1 MQTEQQTTTT
11 IKKSVSKKGKSLKK
25 DETIEQSIAPVE
37 QQTVEQKQNIV
48 EQVNEVP
55 VQVVETQSEVQ
66 PTDAGVL
73 TETSFQ
79 SVFDYMNIISEN
91 LIEKS
96 KSFKED
102 NMDRDT
108 RTKFEVSFN
117 KLNKAFSQF
126 TRSYNEALLRQL
138 NILEKNG
145 SKSSVKKTITDRD
158 KIAIH
163 KKHSVYDFLLT
174 FMKLPA
180 GTKVSRAEALTA
192 ITGYVKEQKA
202 SNPEIIVGDDNRS
215 FKIVGDLKVLFDG
228 IEKNLIKNN
237 ALLQPMPLQIKFT
250 QIMTYMSHCFI
261 KETNTVV

>member
-1 MQTEQQTTTT
+1 MQAEQQTTTT
-11 IKKSVSKKGKSLKK
+11 NKKSVKKGGKTSKK
-25 DETIEQSIAPVE
+25 DD
-37 QQTVEQKQNIV
+37 
-48 EQVNEVP
+48 QVNEQSAVQVDQPVTVETP
-55 VQVVETQSEVQ
+55 VQVQSVAEVQ
-66 PTDAGVL
+66 QEASVEVSS
-73 TETSFQ
+73 ETNNENSFQ
-79 SVFDYMNIISEN
+79 AVFDYMNTISEN
-91 LIEKS
+91 LLEKS

-102 NMDRDT
+102 NMDRET
-108 RTKFEVSFN
+108 RTKFEASFN
-117 KLNKAFSQF
+117 KFNKAVAQF

-145 SKSSVKKTITDRD
+145 SKSSVKKTITDKD

-163 KKHSVYDFLLT
+163 KKHSVQDFLLT
-174 FMKLPA
+174 FMKLSA

-202 SNPEIIVGDDNRS
+202 VNPEIIVGDDNRS

-228 IEKNLIKNN
+228 IEKHLVKNN
-237 ALLQPMPLQIKFT
+237 QLTQPMPTQIKFT

>member
-1 MQTEQQTTTT
+1 MQAEQQTTNT
-11 IKKSVSKKGKSLKK
+11 IKKSVSKKGKSSKK
-25 DETIEQSIAPVE
+25 DET
-37 QQTVEQKQNIV
+37 V
-48 EQVNEVP
+48 EQVNTQVEQVIEKVVQDNTP
-55 VQVVETQSEVQ
+55 VEQVVEQVVQVEPQNEVS
-66 PTDAGVL
+66 
-73 TETSFQ
+73 TETTFQ

-102 NMDRDT
+102 NMDRET
-108 RTKFEVSFN
+108 RTKFDASFN
-117 KLNKAFSQF
+117 KFNKAVSQF

-163 KKHSVYDFLLT
+163 KKHSVHDFLLT

-192 ITGYVKEQKA
+192 ITAYVKEQKA
-202 SNPEIIVGDDNRS
+202 TNPEIIVGDDNRS

-237 ALLQPMPLQIKFT
+237 ALLQPMPKQIKFT

>member
-1 MQTEQQTTTT
+1 MQTEQQTTNT
-11 IKKSVSKKGKSLKK
+11 IKKSVSKKGKSSKK
-25 DETIEQSIAPVE
+25 EE
-37 QQTVEQKQNIV
+37 TVEQM
-48 EQVNEVP
+48 ETP
-55 VQVVETQSEVQ
+55 VQQVVEQIVQKVEPVVQQSVEVPTEVQ
-66 PTDAGVL
+66 STEQEVL
-73 TETSFQ
+73 LETTFQ
-79 SVFDYMNIISEN
+79 SVFDYMNIVSEN

-102 NMDRDT
+102 NMDRET

-117 KLNKAFSQF
+117 KFNKAVSQF

-145 SKSSVKKTITDRD
+145 SRSSVKKTITDRD

-174 FMKLPA
+174 FMKLPS

-192 ITGYVKEQKA
+192 ITKYVKDQKA
-202 SNPEIIVGDDNRS
+202 VNPEIIVGDDNRS

-228 IEKNLIKNN
+228 IEKNLVKNN
-237 ALLQPMPLQIKFT
+237 ALLQPMPNQIKFT

>member
-11 IKKSVSKKGKSLKK
+11 IKKSVSKKGKASKK
-25 DETIEQSIAPVE
+25 DDV
-37 QQTVEQKQNIV
+37 V
-48 EQVNEVP
+48 EQVNESVEQVQEKVEQVIETP
-55 VQVVETQSEVQ
+55 VQAPVEVQ
-66 PTDAGVL
+66 SLEVKVSEPDVSI
-73 TETSFQ
+73 ETTFQ
-79 SVFDYMNIISEN
+79 SVFDYMNVISEN

-108 RTKFEVSFN
+108 RTKFEASFN
-117 KLNKAFSQF
+117 KLNKAVAQF

-145 SKSSVKKTITDRD
+145 SKSSVKKTITDKD

-163 KKHSVYDFLLT
+163 KKHPVYEFLLV
-174 FMKLPA
+174 FMKQPS

-192 ITGYVKEQKA
+192 ITKYVKEQKA
-202 SNPEIIVGDDNRS
+202 VNPEIIVGDDNRS

-237 ALLQPMPLQIKFT
+237 ALLQPMPTQIKFT